1 LWAVRAAVAEA
12 RHPLSRADLE
22 SAADRAA
29 AKTVAAG
36 GGIEAII
43 KATGLRTHKNVL
55 TLIDP
60 AILEHA
66 QQNDTAQTPTGE
78 PAPPG

>member
-1 LWAVRAAVAEA
+1 MWAVRAAAAEA

-29 AKTVAAG
+29 AKTVAG

-60 AILEHA
+60 VILEQAH
-66 QQNDTAQTPTGE
+66 QNDTAQTPTGE